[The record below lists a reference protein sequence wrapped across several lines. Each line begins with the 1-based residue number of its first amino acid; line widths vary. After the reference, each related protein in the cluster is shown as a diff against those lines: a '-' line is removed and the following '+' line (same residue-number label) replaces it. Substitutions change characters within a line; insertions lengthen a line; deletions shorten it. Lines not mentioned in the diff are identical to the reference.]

1 MGERSTDSQKFGR
14 DWFVHNSGIKDNLNY
29 TLLVLV
35 LLALS
40 AIFLYLEHLT
50 HQEFLFHLAAIPL
63 EILLGA
69 ILVERYLVR
78 TEKTKRAR
86 QLMFIKSCLFRSD
99 MRNVFL
105 TNFTALEEPKISM
118 SSIRK
123 ASLPELEKLRKCAE
137 SLEYRSPE
145 AMDLVIMEYVSA
157 YPVFHRFMEWSLE
170 NDFEHIFED
179 MIFIMHFI
187 QDVQLYKRLNPSYL
201 FILYAKNNPAVMAKV
216 NKVLG
221 DGIVKFL
228 DYAIELKK
236 KQPNVFEQLLSDYEI
251 SQLELNI
258 GRRVPSVVAGR
269 ASNGA
274 ADIPPFPIP

>member
-1 MGERSTDSQKFGR
+1 MCERSINSQKFGI
-14 DWFVHNSGIKDNLNY
+14 DSFVHSSGIKDTLNY
-29 TLLVLV
+29 SLLVLI

-40 AIFLYLEHLT
+40 GIFLYLEHLT
-50 HQEFLFHLAAIPL
+50 HQEFLFHVAAIPL

-69 ILVERYLVR
+69 VLVERYLLH

-99 MRNVFL
+99 MRSVFL
-105 TNFTALEEPKISM
+105 TNFAALEEPKISM

-123 ASLPELEKLRKCAE
+123 ASLAELEKLRKCAE
-137 SLEYRSPE
+137 SLKYRSPE
-145 AMDLVIMEYVSA
+145 AMELVIMEYVSA
-157 YPVFHRFMEWSLE
+157 YPVFHRFMEWALE

-179 MIFIMHFI
+179 MIFVMHFI
-187 QDVQLYKRLNPSYL
+187 QDVQLYKQLNPSYS
-201 FILYAKNNPAVMAKV
+201 FIVYAKNNPVVMAKV
-216 NKVLG
+216 NKVLS

-251 SQLELNI
+251 SQLALNI
-258 GRRVPSVVAGR
+258 GYRIPSGIDGGL
-269 ASNGA
+269 SKGA
-274 ADIPPFPIP
+274 ADVTPSPIP